1 MNEPLG
7 LRERKR
13 LETRARLEEA
23 AVSLASE
30 LGLANVTV
38 DAISDRADVSPRT
51 FFNYF
56 DSKEDAILG
65 LHDVDL
71 TDETMRQHAARYD
84 GRDLVT
90 SVVGLLFATLG
101 SSIVDSTMRNR
112 RMQVVKTHP
121 ELLERHIVQMT
132 RMGEKLTAA
141 IENLA
146 RQAAGDETNADT
158 ASADTPGLRTNDAT
172 PNSYAWTELLL
183 SLCGG
188 AVRSAVKEW
197 VAAGSPEPT
206 DTLEPRAVELVREVL
221 KKLA

>member
-1 MNEPLG
+1 MTEPLG

-23 AVSLASE
+23 AVGLAIE
-30 LGLANVTV
+30 LGLENLTI

-56 DSKEDAILG
+56 ESKEDAILG
-65 LHDVDL
+65 LHDFDL

-84 GRDLVT
+84 GSDLVT

-101 SSIVDSTMRNR
+101 NSIVDSSMRAR

-141 IENLA
+141 IETLA
-146 RQAAGDETNADT
+146 RQAA
-158 ASADTPGLRTNDAT
+158 SADSSGD
-172 PNSYAWTELLL
+172 SYAWTELLL

-206 DTLEPRAVELVREVL
+206 DILEPRAVELVREVL
-221 KKLA
+221 RKLA